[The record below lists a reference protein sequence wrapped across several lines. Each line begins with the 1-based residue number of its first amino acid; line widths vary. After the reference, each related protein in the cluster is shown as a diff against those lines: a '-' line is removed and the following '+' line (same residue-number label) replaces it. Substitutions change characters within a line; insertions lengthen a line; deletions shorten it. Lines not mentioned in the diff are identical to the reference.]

1 MTIIVNTGSTL
12 TVTNAS
18 PLTITSDS
26 TIAAG
31 GLLDGQGNV
40 TGGFA
45 LLNLGTISADV
56 PGGTLSINT
65 GTLTNQGTIFANNES
80 LAIQSSVV
88 LTNLTGGTLTGGV
101 WEADGIGTLA
111 FLTASLVT
119 DAASITLNGTASAIT
134 SGNGVVKTIDNSLI
148 TIANSGTLNLSGGR
162 NFQAATSLVV
172 NGTLNIGGGT
182 LSAPTNGLTIGATGT
197 IADFGT
203 IDPGTNIVDL
213 GVIEAR
219 GGELTLPQ
227 AASVSGGGTLKV
239 DPGASL
245 VLQALSGGYAQ
256 SIVNNGTI
264 VDSAVPFF
272 SSDLQIT
279 GGYSG
284 TGGFLI
290 DGGDAIGTRTIL
302 DLPSGLSA
310 NVAFDPNFG
319 ELLLDDVAT
328 FNGTLSGFG
337 NSDTIVMSTVA
348 NATSATLTGTHL
360 DLKDILGTVVQTIT
374 LNTASMNYTS
384 AVFAVT
390 ENVGN
395 TKATVKVSGV
405 QAACFAA
412 GTLIKTA
419 AGEVPVERLVAGD
432 IVCTQFAGT
441 SPVIWIGHRH
451 VDCRRHSEP
460 AKVWPVRV
468 SAHAFGP
475 RTPGRDLLLSP
486 DHAVFVDNVL
496 IPIKHLINGK
506 TIVQEKWEAVTYY
519 HVELAEHDVLLAEG
533 LPAESYLENSDRSVF
548 DNAGGVIALYPDFGV
563 RRWEAFGCAPL
574 VLTGATLD
582 AVATRL
588 NARVP
593 KDWRAGAK
601 SRRVA

>member
-533 LPAESYLENSDRSVF
+533 LPAESYLENSDRGVF

>member
-31 GLLDGQGNV
+31 GLLDGTGTV
-40 TGGFA
+40 AGGFA

-101 WEADGIGTLA
+101 WESDGIGTLA

-134 SGNGVVKTIDNSLI
+134 SGKGVVTTIDNSLI
-148 TIANSGTLNLSGGR
+148 TVANSGTLSLLGGR

-172 NGTLNIGGGT
+172 NGTLTLGGGT
-182 LSAPTNGLTIGATGT
+182 LAAPTNGLTIGATG
-197 IADFGT
+197 IVAGAGVLDA
-203 IDPGTNIVDL
+203 GTNIVDL
-213 GVIEAR
+213 GVIDAK
-219 GGELTLPQ
+219 GGTLTLPQ
-227 AASVSGGGTLKV
+227 AASVSGGGTLQA
-239 DPGASL
+239 DAGASL
-245 VLQALSGGYAQ
+245 VLQALSGGYAE

-272 SSDLQIT
+272 SSNLQIT

-290 DGGDAIGTRTIL
+290 DGGNAIGTRTIL
-302 DLPSGLSA
+302 ELPSGLSA

-337 NSDTIVMSTVA
+337 NSDTLVMSTVA
-348 NATSATLTGTHL
+348 NASTATLAGNIL

-374 LNTASMNYTS
+374 LNTASLNYAS
-384 AVFAVT
+384 AIFAVT

-412 GTLIKTA
+412 GTLIKTE
-419 AGEVPVERLVAGD
+419 AGEVPVEHLVAGD
-432 IVCTQFAGT
+432 IVHAQFAGS
-441 SPVIWIGHRH
+441 SPVVWIGHRH
-451 VDCRRHSEP
+451 VDCGRHSEP
-460 AKVWPVRV
+460 SKVWPVRV

-475 RTPGRDLLLSP
+475 RVPTRDLVLSP
-486 DHAVFVDNVL
+486 DHAVFVDGSL

-506 TIVQEKWEAVTYY
+506 TIVQERWDTVTYY

-533 LPAESYLENSDRSVF
+533 LPVESYLENGDCGVF
-548 DNAGGVIALYPDFGV
+548 DNAGGVIALYPDFGM

-574 VLTGATLD
+574 VLTGAKLD
-582 AVATRL
+582 AVAARV

-593 KDWRAGAK
+593 KDLRAGTK